1 MDKLDRLLIE
11 LTQAGLPLTPTPYA
25 DLAERLGMDEAQV
38 LQRLSQ
44 LKAQGILRRIGLVPN
59 HYRLGYQANAMS
71 VWDVDDDQALILGE
85 QLGHLG
91 FVSHCYLRPR
101 HLPLW
106 PYNLFAMLHGHS
118 YAEVEQLAEQIAT
131 LLGGYCQGHELLYST
146 RILKKTG
153 MRLRPSTGL
162 LSLDRSA

>member
-131 LLGGYCQGHELLYST
+131 LLGGYCQAHELLYST